1 MPAPREDAELAM
13 AARLYFIDDLSQ
25 KEVAEKM
32 HTTRS
37 NVSRMLTAARQRGV
51 VQIRILDPAGRD
63 DELERELTEH
73 FGLSEALVAR
83 FEPGAHA
90 ARRAGEIGANWLTDR
105 IREGQSV
112 ALSWGTSLQQLV
124 WSVVTDHNV
133 DVEVVQLIGGLS
145 EVSRSPTGQELAR
158 ELAGRLGA
166 HYRYLHAPAVFDS
179 ARVASVFAQERS
191 IAEALDTARHAD
203 IALVGIG
210 TVGYGSSEG
219 VLEQMRLS
227 EAEREEFFAAD
238 PIGDICA
245 RFFDVKGKSLAGAA
259 NERVLG
265 ISLDELRQIP
275 TVMGVA
281 TGREKAPGLLG
292 ALRGGLLDVLCCDVA
307 AARAV
312 LELSRRP

>member
-1 MPAPREDAELAM
+1 MPAPREDAELAT
-13 AARLYFIDDLSQ
+13 AARLYFLDELSQ
-25 KEVAEKM
+25 KEVAERM
-32 HTTRS
+32 QTTRS

-63 DELERELTEH
+63 DELERDLLTH

-83 FEPGAHA
+83 FEPGAPA
-90 ARRAGEIGANWLTDR
+90 ARRAGEIGATWLTDR
-105 IREGQSV
+105 LREGQSI
-112 ALSWGTSLQQLV
+112 ALSWGTSLQKLV
-124 WSVVTDHNV
+124 WSVVADRTV
-133 DVEVVQLIGGLS
+133 DVEIVQLVGGLS
-145 EVSRSPTGQELAR
+145 EVSNSPTGQELVR

-166 HYRYLHAPAVFDS
+166 HYRYLHAPAVFDN
-179 ARVASVFAQERS
+179 RDLASMFAQERS
-191 IAEALDTARHAD
+191 IAEALETARHAD

-227 EAEREEFFAAD
+227 EDERTEFFAAD

-245 RFFDVKGKSLAGAA
+245 RFFDIKGQAFTGAA
-259 NERVLG
+259 NGRVLG
-265 ISLDELRQIP
+265 ITLDELRQIP
-275 TVMGVA
+275 TVVGVA
-281 TGREKAPGLLG
+281 TGREKSPGLLG